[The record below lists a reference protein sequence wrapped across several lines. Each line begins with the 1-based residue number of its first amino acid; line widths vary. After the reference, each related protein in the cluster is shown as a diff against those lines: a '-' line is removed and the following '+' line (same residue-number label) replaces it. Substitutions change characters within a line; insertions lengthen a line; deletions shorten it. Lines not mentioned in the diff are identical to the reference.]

1 MWFTTSSLTS
11 SFNRH
16 GWILFINEGQDE
28 HNRKQ
33 VQDIHIA
40 FATQS
45 ANERECEEIKRLL
58 LGVSN
63 YVFRGNVS
71 QDTSLPHYISV
82 SRIVF
87 VHRNMYR
94 ILWDIASSRIK
105 FFVPSWMDYEIIAFP
120 IQSWFTLTTQ
130 ESILSKETLLVSRN
144 TGHLF
149 VSNKWLPSSVSCKV
163 PQLAAKS
170 FSCWQWRAGIIVA
183 LIYFKLSRVVKRRQ
197 GLYVSLNMVCGG
209 R

>member
-1 MWFTTSSLTS
+1 MWFPTSSLTS
-11 SFNRH
+11 SSNRH
-16 GWILFINEGQDE
+16 DWILFNEGQDE

-82 SRIVF
+82 SVF
-87 VHRNMYR
+87 VQRNMYR
-94 ILWDIASSRIK
+94 ILWDIASQASNSSCRAEWI
-105 FFVPSWMDYEIIAFP
+105 
-120 IQSWFTLTTQ
+120 TR
-130 ESILSKETLLVSRN
+130 LLPFLFNRGLHWLLRN
-144 TGHLF
+144 PYWVRKRFWYL
-149 VSNKWLPSSVSCKV
+149 VIPV
-163 PQLAAKS
+163 
-170 FSCWQWRAGIIVA
+170 
-183 LIYFKLSRVVKRRQ
+183 IYK
-197 GLYVSLNMVCGG
+197 
-209 R
+209 